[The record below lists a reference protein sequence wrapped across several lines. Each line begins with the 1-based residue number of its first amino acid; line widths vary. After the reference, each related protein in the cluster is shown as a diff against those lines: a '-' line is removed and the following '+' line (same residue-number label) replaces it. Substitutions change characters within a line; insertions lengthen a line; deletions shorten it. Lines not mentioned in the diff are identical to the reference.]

1 MTMPED
7 ERGGAMP
14 GGSGE
19 RAAGTRVGWDFALMV
34 ATIALLVAI
43 GVQTLGGT
51 LYSWWAHDA
60 IAGWEQGPGYAAYMR
75 VMNAAAA
82 PLVAGLVVVLGLCVP
97 KRMFAR
103 RVLLAVS
110 AGLVAFGIAAAVL
123 GRSLETGMAAY
134 LAAAA
139 LLQTVVVGVTLARGG
154 GITYLTEG
162 RGRRLGSAL
171 LHLGFIVFCF
181 VVVALQGSPAVML
194 PVFFVS
200 AILLAAGS
208 AMSFYSRG

>member
-1 MTMPED
+1 M
-7 ERGGAMP
+7 
-14 GGSGE
+14 
-19 RAAGTRVGWDFALMV
+19 
-34 ATIALLVAI
+34 
-43 GVQTLGGT
+43 
-51 LYSWWAHDA
+51 
-60 IAGWEQGPGYAAYMR
+60 GPGALTAGSPYVHAAQEFEGLRAYYSSPFMW
-75 VMNAAAA
+75 VHP
-82 PLVAGLVVVLGLCVP
+82 PLLFFC
-97 KRMFAR
+97 
-103 RVLLAVS
+103 
-110 AGLVAFGIAAAVL
+110 
-123 GRSLETGMAAY
+123 Y

>member
-1 MTMPED
+1 
-7 ERGGAMP
+7 
-14 GGSGE
+14 
-19 RAAGTRVGWDFALMV
+19 
-34 ATIALLVAI
+34 
-43 GVQTLGGT
+43 
-51 LYSWWAHDA
+51 
-60 IAGWEQGPGYAAYMR
+60 MR

-110 AGLVAFGIAAAVL
+110 ARLVTFGIAAAVL
-123 GRSLETGMAAY
+123 GHSLETGMAAY

-154 GITYLTEG
+154 RITYLTEG